1 MVAKSPFPRGTRGVF
16 ALLLLII
23 LLTLRCLCADPL
35 SLLAK
40 GRQHQQDEGGT
51 MNKMRELLPPLTCRH
66 NKETSCL
73 PVNGSAVGAVGV

>member
-1 MVAKSPFPRGTRGVF
+1 MVANSPFPRGARGVL

-23 LLTLRCLCADPL
+23 LLALRCLCADPL

-40 GRQHQQDEGGT
+40 GRQHQRDEGGT
-51 MNKMRELLPPLTCRH
+51 MRKMRDLLPPLACRH
-66 NKETSCL
+66 NKETRCL